1 MAARPFIGHLEIS
14 ERRFLTLSFLS
25 HRPQVQA
32 QSQVTALIGSAHR
45 RVLDVPPAEALRGQ
59 AGTGPLRKP
68 KLCALPSQD
77 PWEPWPSMPGPG
89 LASPWA
95 TCTFMASPSALRT
108 TTHPLSHAPSTPAVS
123 DSREIGTD
131 VCDGLRHPPP
141 PTAHWF
147 LLAECCFPC
156 LYSAMMTWG
165 VSEGLRDACWKYCG

>member
-1 MAARPFIGHLEIS
+1 MCDPV
-14 ERRFLTLSFLS
+14 
-25 HRPQVQA
+25 RPQVQA

-147 LLAECCFPC
+147 LLAECCFLC
-156 LYSAMMTWG
+156 LYSAMVTWG